1 MRIEQLEYLAAIH
14 KYHSMNLA
22 GEKIHVSQQA
32 ISVAIR
38 QLEDEFGLKLVHKTK
53 QGSLLSPEGMQ
64 LLRLSQQFFADC
76 ENLKNSKI
84 QPDLPTELIITIPP
98 GSEDVLWNQLFY
110 YFFQNFSQI
119 KLIRK
124 YFDYTTS
131 TKEYLLTHPSE
142 IGIAHVLPTELTD
155 FGKQI
160 NYYYLDTCKLY
171 FLSTN
176 EEFQDLKSISINS
189 IKNKHIIFKADE
201 DDMPINKKALLPYS
215 HFWSV
220 NHTIYQLSTDLMF
233 SLLST
238 NQNSASIIPISKSD
252 LSVVTEQ
259 MKKLCYDNNPA
270 ASLNVIPLAENIEIP
285 FILCSASKIPRVL
298 LDYFHVTV

>member
-14 KYHSMNLA
+14 EYHSMNLA

-38 QLEDEFGLKLVHKTK
+38 QLEEEFGMKLVHKTK

-64 LLRLSQQFFADC
+64 LLRLSQQFFAEC
-76 ENLKNSKI
+76 EKLKNSKM
-84 QPDLPTELIITIPP
+84 QSALPTELIIAIPP
-98 GSEDVLWNQLFY
+98 GSEDVMWNHLFY
-110 YFFQNFSQI
+110 YFFQNFPQI

-124 YFDYTTS
+124 YFNYTKS
-131 TKEYLLTHPSE
+131 TKEYLLEHPSE
-142 IGIAHVLPTELTD
+142 VGITHVLPTELTD

-176 EEFQDLKSISINS
+176 EEYRDLKTISINS
-189 IKNKHIIFKADE
+189 IKNKHIIFKSNEE
-201 DDMPINKKALLPYS
+201 DIPIIKKALLPYS

-220 NHTIYQLSTDLMF
+220 NHTIYQTSTDLMF
-233 SLLST
+233 SLLSS
-238 NQNSASIIPISKSD
+238 NQNSASIIPISKAD
-252 LSVVTEQ
+252 FSVTSKN
-259 MKKLCYDNNPA
+259 MKKMCYATNPSA
-270 ASLNVIPLAENIEIP
+270 QLNIIPLAESIEILL
-285 FILCSASKIPRVL
+285 ILCSVSKIPKVL
-298 LDYFHVTV
+298 LDYFHVTI

>member
-14 KYHSMNLA
+14 EYHSMNLA

-38 QLEDEFGLKLVHKTK
+38 QLEEEFGMKLVHKTK

-64 LLRLSQQFFADC
+64 LLQLSQQFFADC
-76 ENLKNSKI
+76 EKLKNSKM
-84 QPDLPTELIITIPP
+84 QSALPTELIIAIPP
-98 GSEDVLWNQLFY
+98 GSEDVMWNHLFY
-110 YFFQNFSQI
+110 YFFQNFPQI

-124 YFDYTTS
+124 YFNYTKS
-131 TKEYLLTHPSE
+131 TKEYLLEHPSE
-142 IGIAHVLPTELTD
+142 VGITHVLPTELTD

-160 NYYYLDTCKLY
+160 NYYHLDTCKLY

-176 EEFQDLKSISINS
+176 EEYRDLKTISINS
-189 IKNKHIIFKADE
+189 IKNKHIIFKSNEE
-201 DDMPINKKALLPYS
+201 DIPISKKALLPYP

-220 NHTIYQLSTDLMF
+220 NHTIYQTSTDLMF
-233 SLLST
+233 SLLSS
-238 NQNSASIIPISKSD
+238 NQNSASIIPISKAD
-252 LSVVTEQ
+252 FSVTSKN
-259 MKKLCYDNNPA
+259 MKKMCYATNPSA
-270 ASLNVIPLAENIEIP
+270 QLNIIPLAESIEILL
-285 FILCSASKIPRVL
+285 ILCSVSKIPKVL

>member
-14 KYHSMNLA
+14 EYHSMNLA

-38 QLEDEFGLKLVHKTK
+38 QLEEEFGMKLVHKTK

-76 ENLKNSKI
+76 EKLKNSKM
-84 QPDLPTELIITIPP
+84 QSDLPTELIIAIPP
-98 GSEDVLWNQLFY
+98 DSEDVIWNHLFY
-110 YFFQNFSQI
+110 YFFQKFPQI

-124 YFDYTTS
+124 YFSSTS
-131 TKEYLLTHPSE
+131 TTKEYLLTHPSE
-142 IGIAHVLPTELTD
+142 IGIAHVLPTELAD

-160 NYYYLDTCKLY
+160 NYYYLDTCRLY

-176 EEFQDLKSISINS
+176 EEYRDLKSISINS
-189 IKNKHIIFKADE
+189 IKNKHIIFKSDE
-201 DDMPINKKALLPYS
+201 DDMTISKKALLPYS

-220 NHTIYQLSTDLMF
+220 NHTIYQSSTDLMF
-233 SLLST
+233 SLLAT

-252 LSVVTEQ
+252 LPMASKN
-259 MKKLCYDNNPA
+259 MKKICRDNNPSA
-270 ASLNVIPLAENIEIP
+270 QLNVIPLAENIEIP
-285 FILCSASKIPRVL
+285 IVLCSASKIPKVL